1 VIFYR
6 SALAGLFLALSMVTS
21 VKADLEECQA
31 AIRKYNNALN
41 DVSDA
46 LRRYANCVRDSRAHD
61 DCSLEFGRVRS
72 AQDDFESA
80 VSAYGS
86 DCQREL

>member
-6 SALAGLFLALSMVTS
+6 RALAGLFLPLSMMTA
-21 VKADLEECQA
+21 VKADPAECREAIATYNA
-31 AIRKYNNALN
+31 ALS
-41 DVSDA
+41 DVSEA
-46 LRRYANCVRDSRAHD
+46 LRRYANFVRDSRAHD
-61 DCSLEFGRVRS
+61 DCCTEFRRLRS

-86 DCQREL
+86 DCR